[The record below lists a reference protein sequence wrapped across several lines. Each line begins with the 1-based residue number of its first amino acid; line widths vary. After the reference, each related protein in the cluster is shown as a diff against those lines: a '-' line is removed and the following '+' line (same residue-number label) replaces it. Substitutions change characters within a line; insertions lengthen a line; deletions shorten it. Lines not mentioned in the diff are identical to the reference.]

1 MLNSEEKKNSN
12 SRGVRKK
19 NSEWNKKPYPPL
31 QVKWSVAKH
40 ASIFYF
46 GMCLYGKNTLIIKLG
61 TDHLTCRGVWFF
73 VSFRIFFSDN
83 TRVRILFFCCA
94 KVRLYDKNSE
104 LDYFILPPPKSEYF
118 FQQHWVSVYIFLE
131 KKP

>member
-1 MLNSEEKKNSN
+1 MI
-12 SRGVRKK
+12 
-19 NSEWNKKPYPPL
+19 
-31 QVKWSVAKH
+31 Q
-40 ASIFYF
+40 
-46 GMCLYGKNTLIIKLG
+46 CTLSTGPDLSHIQ
-61 TDHLTCRGVWFF
+61 HLLDEPDRQLSGELRFF
-73 VSFRIFFSDN
+73 VSFRIFFSDI